1 MDIHNPPAHTD
12 HAKAVLLMTSRLA
25 EEGFTIITSNT
36 DERADPQIFAQ
47 NNEMQFAF
55 YFIRANPTAALGA
68 ETLEI
73 WRKLSEHHQ
82 VCAFYI
88 PVTLSNGNFD
98 IIPLENL
105 TP

>member
-1 MDIHNPPAHTD
+1 MHIHNTPAHTD

-25 EEGFTIITSNT
+25 EAGFTIITSNT
-36 DERADPQIFAQ
+36 DDKADPQIFAQ

-55 YFIRANPTAALGA
+55 YFIRANPAAA
-68 ETLEI
+68 PDIETLAC

-82 VCAFYI
+82 VCPFYI
-88 PVTLSNGNFD
+88 PVTLSNGISD